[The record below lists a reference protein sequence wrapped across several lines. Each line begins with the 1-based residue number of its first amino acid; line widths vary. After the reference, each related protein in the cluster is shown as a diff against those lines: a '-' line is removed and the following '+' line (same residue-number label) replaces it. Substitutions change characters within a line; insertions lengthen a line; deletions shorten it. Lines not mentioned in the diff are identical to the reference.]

1 MTGEEA
7 RLYAQSTTWAS
18 PGFELVGGQTVTSA
32 TTLGYG
38 AGRLIQLDASGA
50 PFTLTLPAEPYVGT
64 TFYLSE
70 IAGSVNLVTVDGNGK
85 NINGN
90 PTMLMNGAYRQRHIR
105 YNGSQWIVVG
115 GLL

>member
-7 RLYAQSTTWAS
+7 RQYAQVTTWAS

-50 PFTLTLPAEPYVGT
+50 PFTLTLPAEPYVGM

-85 NINGN
+85 NINGG
-90 PTMLMNGAYRQRHIR
+90 PSLLMNGAYRQRWVR
-105 YNGSQWIVVG
+105 YNGTQWIVIG

>member
-7 RLYAQSTTWAS
+7 RQYAQGVTWQS
-18 PGFELVGGQTVTSA
+18 PGFEIVGGLTITSA
-32 TTLGYG
+32 STLGYG
-38 AGRLIQLDASGA
+38 SGRLIQLDASGA
-50 PFTLTLPAEPYVGT
+50 PFTLTFPPLPYVGM
-64 TFYLSE
+64 TFLLSE

-90 PTMLMNGAYRQRHIR
+90 PTMLMNGAYRQRWVR
-105 YNGSQWIVVG
+105 YNGVQWIVVG

>member
-7 RLYAQSTTWAS
+7 RQYAQGAIWAS
-18 PGFELVGGQTVTSA
+18 PGFELVGGLTITSA
-32 TTLGYG
+32 STLGYG
-38 AGRLIQLDASGA
+38 SGRLIQLDASGGA
-50 PFTLTLPAEPYVGT
+50 FTLTLPPTPYTGM

-70 IAGSVNLVTVDGNGK
+70 IAGSVNLVTVDGNGR

-90 PTMLMNGAYRQRHIR
+90 PTMLMNGAYRQRWAR
-105 YNGSQWIVVG
+105 YNGTQWIVIG